1 MAFRLRSPEE
11 KAALDARTPRQKEVD
26 SAKERFLRTVKGF
39 ATDQDARRRGS
50 TSLLVITLGDYP
62 QTMYNAQ
69 VKDWDGRVRA
79 SSSISMPYREDGGSI
94 THENASEMRVAR
106 YWSSRTD
113 REEHRDENGLDP
125 RIGIAEM
132 QRGAKVTLVGHEKVI
147 PGRDGRP
154 DDVMFVATR
163 ARAGEHSW
171 NDMMTVERD
180 SLEDFVDRYVSMK
193 PESYRDGVADMY
205 AEKYVEREEAKA
217 SERGRTIDTGA
228 RGPSDEAAP
237 AFSPVRSQ
245 AER

>member
-1 MAFRLRSPEE
+1 MAFRFRDPAEQ
-11 KAALDARTPRQKEVD
+11 AALDARTPRQKEVD

-39 ATDQDARRRGS
+39 ATDMEARRRGS
-50 TSLLVITLGDYP
+50 TALLVITLGDYP

-79 SSSISMPYREDGGSI
+79 SSSVSMPYREDGGGI

-125 RIGIAEM
+125 RIGLAEM

-147 PGRDGRP
+147 PGRDGGP
-154 DDVMFVATR
+154 DDVMFIATR

-171 NDMMTVERD
+171 NDMMAFDRD
-180 SLEDFVDRYVSMK
+180 SLEDFVDRYVATR
-193 PESYRDGVADMY
+193 PESYRDGVAALY
-205 AEKYVEREEAKA
+205 AEKYVDREEAKA
-217 SERGRTIDTGA
+217 AERGTTIDTGA
-228 RGPSDEAAP
+228 KGPSDEPAP
-237 AFSPVRSQ
+237 GFSPVRSQ
-245 AER
+245 AGR